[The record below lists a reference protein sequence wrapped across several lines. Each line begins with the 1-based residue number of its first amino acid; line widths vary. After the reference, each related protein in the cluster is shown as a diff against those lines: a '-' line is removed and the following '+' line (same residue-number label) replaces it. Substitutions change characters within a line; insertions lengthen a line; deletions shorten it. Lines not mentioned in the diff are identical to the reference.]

1 MASKRH
7 LLLLSSLIASTAAQV
22 ESSGSTP
29 EECLTSSSV
38 VWAVLGTIMILLAI
52 SVGAYALWRYYWRS
66 RKGEHLVLV
75 TADAEKGDKFAF
87 DNQAFKEGT
96 PISRTLEANKLKG
109 IKWPEFVSAQ
119 NGNAKTRSMDDSC
132 VGQDP
137 AKNIVPLRSH
147 DFTGLGFNIY
157 GNMRDGIYIKDVSHR
172 GPAMESGRIQPG
184 DRITSV
190 RISFHHMVYEDA
202 LTILS
207 YASPYEVQIETE
219 NGSGRVNSRPSTL
232 LRNKQAP
239 SSTPGER
246 IVHPFFRS
254 QSISDLTQI
263 SSKPPSKRT
272 SMNSHHNT
280 SHLSAHDP
288 NDKPAVLEV
297 TPTTVKQDKGHK
309 FGVRVLPDMKPEGN
323 HLTAAPQPVVLTIE
337 NEKQNSHMYF
347 EHNKMQHKSHHEN
360 QAFDEIDLSDKSQ
373 AIDEPDCKTQRAN
386 TPSPTTNVKSII
398 AKGLQNLKGKLPHHK
413 KQSSLDNTFAKQ
425 ASTPPESCVI
435 DMNPNTNNQR
445 AEETIVTDRPEEN
458 KVETN
463 AQHIM
468 KTFLEKEKAHTADL
482 KAPIPISVVNKTDS
496 FSSTEG
502 DGSKRSKRK
511 APAPPVTTD
520 VELHAEPTENI
531 SSRDSDSEMGD
542 SSSTTIELNS
552 SHITVHH
559 IPDDSDRRAAS
570 LGDLSKMT
578 HDEVPAVSVLERA
591 MSLELADGNSN
602 PRDSKKRK
610 APHPPPDEMTLDE
623 GSFAKEPR
631 IEAGLGLAS
640 LKKASLFGTMEEAIQ
655 QTDED
660 SDSLISPTSGQSSPD
675 IPEISDGD
683 LVSSTPMKVSNVEIK
698 TVLPKEEITNTVQ
711 TRTFIEIK
719 EQEKPQPAQRTI
731 TETKIE
737 TIEITN
743 ARKLDTQD
751 KENTMEN
758 GQDDVVENGH
768 FIKDIIG
775 DFSQEMN
782 GEFSKGMNGVWHES
796 AAVKETEQKP
806 KDWELTESPAKD
818 AYLTALNISVEDKPP
833 DLPSSP
839 PPNMNSFVT
848 EIKVRNRLDD
858 NDDEDEIL
866 DISDKDMTLLEQECD
881 DSKIF
886 KNGVYFTTDESLL
899 MNGSMSPFSKSSLM
913 SSPSETN
920 RATPP
925 SKIENFINNSKTTP
939 DVNLSDEQILALKTS
954 TNKLTS
960 NLYKTNSESPSP
972 NKRRIPSK
980 SPSPSSGKSPLRG
993 NISITSIKSSGS
1005 RIPVRAFSNNS
1016 SSSSSTAS
1024 DTSSTSPRS
1033 ISMIPDPKVRK
1044 SRKPDEPDQNQNA
1057 RFSYSSSFTVSPIN
1071 KSNVPSPE
1079 RRYNG
1084 TNGTTESSVI
1094 MVDNQK

>member
-1 MASKRH
+1 FV
-7 LLLLSSLIASTAAQV
+7 LLS
-22 ESSGSTP
+22 
-29 EECLTSSSV
+29 
-38 VWAVLGTIMILLAI
+38 
-52 SVGAYALWRYYWRS
+52 
-66 RKGEHLVLV
+66 GEHLVLV

-87 DNQAFKEGT
+87 DNHAFKGK
-96 PISRTLEANKLKG
+96 SHG

-132 VGQDP
+132 VGQET

-184 DRITSV
+184 Q
-190 RISFHHMVYEDA
+190 
-202 LTILS
+202 LT
-207 YASPYEVQIETE
+207 
-219 NGSGRVNSRPSTL
+219 
-232 LRNKQAP
+232 
-239 SSTPGER
+239 
-246 IVHPFFRS
+246 F
-254 QSISDLTQI
+254 
-263 SSKPPSKRT
+263 
-272 SMNSHHNT
+272 
-280 SHLSAHDP
+280 HDP

-297 TPTTVKQDKGHK
+297 TPTTVKQDRGHK
-309 FGVRVLPDMKPEGN
+309 FGIRVLPDMRPEG
-323 HLTAAPQPVVLTIE
+323 HHIAAAPQPVVLTIE
-337 NEKQNSHMYF
+337 NEKQNNSYMHV
-347 EHNKMQHKSHHEN
+347 EHNKIQQKSHHEK
-360 QAFDEIDLSDKSQ
+360 QAFDEIDLSDKCQ

-413 KQSSLDNTFAKQ
+413 KQSSLDNTSPKQ
-425 ASTPPESCVI
+425 VSTPPESCVI
-435 DMNPNTNNQR
+435 DMNPNTNSQ
-445 AEETIVTDRPEEN
+445 RPEEN

-482 KAPIPISVVNKTDS
+482 KAPSPISVVSKTDS

-502 DGSKRSKRK
+502 DGGKRSKRK

-520 VELHAEPTENI
+520 VELHAEPTDTI
-531 SSRDSDSEMGD
+531 SNRDSDSEMG
-542 SSSTTIELNS
+542 
-552 SHITVHH
+552 ITVHH

-570 LGDLSKMT
+570 LGDLSKFT
-578 HDEVPAVSVLERA
+578 HNEVPAVSVLERA

-623 GSFAKEPR
+623 ASFAKEPR
-631 IEAGLGLAS
+631 IEAGRGLAS
-640 LKKASLFGTMEEAIQ
+640 LKKASLFGTLEEAIQ

-675 IPEISDGD
+675 IPEIPDGD
-683 LVSSTPMKVSNVEIK
+683 LVSSTPMKVSSVEIK
-698 TVLPKEEITNTVQ
+698 TEGLPKQETTIQ

-731 TETKIE
+731 TETKVE
-737 TIEITN
+737 TIEITTE
-743 ARKLDTQD
+743 RKLNKQND

-768 FIKDIIG
+768 FIQDIIG

-796 AAVKETEQKP
+796 SSDKMTEQKP
-806 KDWELTESPAKD
+806 KDWEVTESPAKD
-818 AYLTALNISVEDKPP
+818 AYMTALNISVEDKPP

-913 SSPSETN
+913 SSPSESN
-920 RATPP
+920 RITPP
-925 SKIENFINNSKTTP
+925 SKIETFNNSKTTP

-960 NLYKTNSESPSP
+960 NLYKTNGESPSP

-1005 RIPVRAFSNNS
+1005 RIPVRAFSNS

-1044 SRKPDEPDQNQNA
+1044 SRKPDEPDQNQNG
-1057 RFSYSSSFTVSPIN
+1057 RFSYSSSFTVSPIT